1 MKKEALFLGQTCLAR
16 VTFDELTQA
25 CSDPAANLNTSL
37 HNNILP
43 MKFSR
48 NASSEAYSFKTAED
62 ASKKI
67 RAFTGTHE
75 LAMFL
80 SLLLSQDA
88 VQSHTFTPISGLSL

>member
-1 MKKEALFLGQTCLAR
+1 MKKEALFLGHACLAR
-16 VTFDELTQA
+16 VTFDELTEA
-25 CSDPAANLNTSL
+25 CSDPTANLNTSL

-48 NASSEAYSFKTAED
+48 NASLEAYRFKTAED